1 MKRILGILLIVVL
14 LSGLALQSCGKSE
27 GKAKR
32 EASSSSST
40 AVPHTEGPAGI
51 SQGPKAPDFL
61 LYDKDGNAV
70 QLSDFSGKVVILD
83 FWATWCGPCRMEIP
97 GFVQLYERYKDE
109 GLEIVGISLDRDG
122 WNAVIPFM
130 EQYGVN
136 YTVVLGDQ
144 NVVMRY
150 GGIRSIPT
158 TFVIN
163 KNGQVVDRVVGYRP
177 PDYFENEVV
186 QLLNE

>member
-1 MKRILGILLIVVL
+1 MGF
-14 LSGLALQSCGKSE
+14 LACGKSN
-27 GKAKR
+27 GKTTEQKKTK
-32 EASSSSST
+32 SSQAVSRANAESRT
-40 AVPHTEGPAGI
+40 A
-51 SQGPKAPDFL
+51 QGPKAPDFV
-61 LYDKDGNAV
+61 LYDKDGNTV
-70 QLSDFSGKVVILD
+70 RLSDHFGKVIILD

-97 GFVQLYERYKDE
+97 GFVQLYEKYKDD
-109 GLEIVGISLDRDG
+109 GLEIIGISLDRDG

-158 TFVIN
+158 TFIVN
-163 KNGQVVDRVVGYRP
+163 KNGEVVDRVVGYRP
-177 PDYFENEVV
+177 VDYFENEIV